1 MSGTVLM
8 VLIFVLIVSG
18 AFFVIWY
25 NKKYNKKIDVGTVI
39 IVLFISIGVVF
50 YLLIKNMATGEKE
63 SIIDNVSLNNTVVE
77 IFTNSHSQYFKDM
90 KLDDGQILPMN
101 EVMNGVLQVGD
112 SIYKTKGEKFYTVVN
127 SKIKSRIKFDVKVHI
142 WESSKPQ

>member
-1 MSGTVLM
+1 MTGTMLM
-8 VLIFVLIVSG
+8 VLIFVLIVSV
-18 AFFVIWY
+18 AISVMWY

-63 SIIDNVSLNNTVVE
+63 SIINNLSLNNTIVE
-77 IFTNSHSQYFKDM
+77 IIIDSHKQYFKDM

-101 EVMNGVLQVGD
+101 EAMNGVLQLGD

-127 SKIKSRIKFDVKVHI
+127 SKTKSRRKFDVKVHLR
-142 WESSKPQ
+142 EFSKPQ